1 MITLTY
7 GGVKF
12 FVIAYHRL
20 RKVYLMEYLII
31 LVIFSLGYIPIFFG
45 NNQVKYKQCI

>member
-1 MITLTY
+1 MIALTY

-20 RKVYLMEYLII
+20 RKVYLMEYLLNHISNITYCVGI
-31 LVIFSLGYIPIFFG
+31 LA
-45 NNQVKYKQCI
+45 

>member
-1 MITLTY
+1 MIALTY

-31 LVIFSLGYIPIFFG
+31 LVILLIVLVFLL
-45 NNQVKYKQCI
+45 NK